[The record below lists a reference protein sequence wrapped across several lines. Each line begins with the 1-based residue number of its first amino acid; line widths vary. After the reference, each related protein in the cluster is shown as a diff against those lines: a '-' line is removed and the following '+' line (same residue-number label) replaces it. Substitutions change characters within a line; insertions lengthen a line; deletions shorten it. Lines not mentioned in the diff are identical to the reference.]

1 MITNSE
7 FKLPEGVT
15 LIGEVTENVSKILT
29 TDALT
34 FIIDLQRKFN
44 PKRLELL
51 QKRVERQNDFDNG
64 ILPDFLAETE
74 NIRKDKNWF
83 ASEIPDELQDR
94 RVEITGPVE
103 RKMMINALNSGAS
116 VFMADFEDSNSPTWE
131 NCINGQI
138 NLIDT
143 INKTISFKNPDGKEY
158 KLNEKIA
165 TLFVRARGWH
175 LNEKNLL
182 VDGQEFSAS
191 IFDFG
196 LYFFHNIKTLLEK
209 NSAPFLYLPK
219 IEGHKEARLWNDIFN
234 YAQDKLNVKRGT
246 IKVTVLIETI
256 LAAFETEEIIYELKE
271 HMAGLNAGRWDYIFS
286 IIKKFRNREDFLLPD
301 RSQITMTAPFM
312 RAYSEHLVKTCHQ
325 RKVHAMGGMSA
336 FIPNRKDLAVTE
348 SALKKVREDKER
360 ESNDG
365 FDGTWVAHPDLVS
378 VAKEI
383 FDKHLGTKPNQKDKL
398 REDVNITAKDLI
410 TLNIAGGKITEN
422 GIRNNITVAIRYIG
436 AWLTGTGAVAIF
448 NLMEDAATAEI
459 SRSQLWQWLHS
470 GKTTLEDGSLFN
482 LELYKKLFDEEVE
495 KIKIEFGEEVF
506 VNGKYLEAS
515 ELLNNIVINDSF
527 IEFLTI
533 PAYKNI

>member
-1 MITNSE
+1 
-7 FKLPEGVT
+7 
-15 LIGEVTENVSKILT
+15 
-29 TDALT
+29 
-34 FIIDLQRKFN
+34 
-44 PKRLELL
+44 
-51 QKRVERQNDFDNG
+51 
-64 ILPDFLAETE
+64 
-74 NIRKDKNWF
+74 
-83 ASEIPDELQDR
+83 
-94 RVEITGPVE
+94 
-103 RKMMINALNSGAS
+103 
-116 VFMADFEDSNSPTWE
+116 
-131 NCINGQI
+131 
-138 NLIDT
+138 
-143 INKTISFKNPDGKEY
+143 
-158 KLNEKIA
+158 
-165 TLFVRARGWH
+165 
-175 LNEKNLL
+175 
-182 VDGQEFSAS
+182 
-191 IFDFG
+191 
-196 LYFFHNIKTLLEK
+196 
-209 NSAPFLYLPK
+209 
-219 IEGHKEARLWNDIFN
+219 
-234 YAQDKLNVKRGT
+234 
-246 IKVTVLIETI
+246 
-256 LAAFETEEIIYELKE
+256 
-271 HMAGLNAGRWDYIFS
+271 
-286 IIKKFRNREDFLLPD
+286 
-301 RSQITMTAPFM
+301 MTAPFM

-360 ESNDG
+360 EANDG

-495 KIKIEFGEEVF
+495 KIKIEFGEDVF

>member
-29 TDALT
+29 TDSLT
-34 FIIDLQRKFN
+34 FIVDLQRKFN
-44 PKRLELL
+44 SKRLELL
-51 QKRVERQNDFDNG
+51 QKRVERQKDFDNG

-182 VDGQEFSAS
+182 VDGNEFSAS

-196 LYFFHNIKTLLEK
+196 LYFFHNIKALLEK

-360 ESNDG
+360 EANDG

-470 GKTTLEDGSLFN
+470 GKTILEDGSLFN
-482 LELYKKLFDEEVE
+482 LDLYKKLFDEEVE
-495 KIKIEFGEEVF
+495 KIKIEFGEDLF

>member
-29 TDALT
+29 TDSLT
-34 FIIDLQRKFN
+34 FIVDLQRKFN
-44 PKRLELL
+44 SKRLELL
-51 QKRVERQNDFDNG
+51 QKRVERQKDFDNG

-182 VDGQEFSAS
+182 VDGNEFSAS

-196 LYFFHNIKTLLEK
+196 LYFFHNIKALLEK

-348 SALKKVREDKER
+348 SSLKKVREDKER
-360 ESNDG
+360 EANDG

-470 GKTTLEDGSLFN
+470 GKTILEDGSLFN
-482 LELYKKLFDEEVE
+482 LDLYKKLFDEEVE
-495 KIKIEFGEEVF
+495 KIKIEFGEDLF